1 MTKMDMVWVAV
12 ASLLHPRTNADVF
25 VRKGQ
30 IDASVVELFN
40 ESIPSVLITHHL
52 VNSVDRQADRAQPDR
67 GGSRNRYLFR
77 GEAGGYRLY
86 KHADRNSDAW
96 EKNGPTHP
104 AAENVNR
111 EYAELLSWYENDYVT
126 S

>member
-12 ASLLHPRTNADVF
+12 ASLLHPRTGAGVF
-25 VRKGQ
+25 VRKAR
-30 IDASVVELFN
+30 IDARVLELFG
-40 ESIPSVLITHHL
+40 ESVPPVLITHHL
-52 VNSVDRQADRAQPDR
+52 VNSVDRQADQVQPSR

-77 GEAGGYRLY
+77 DESGGYRLY
-86 KHADRNSDAW
+86 KNVDGNSDAW

-104 AAENVNR
+104 DANNVDA
-111 EYAELLSWYENDYVT
+111 EYADLLTWYENDYAT